1 MRNIL
6 QRTVATLLIPAMTL
20 GALPLSAQAAG
31 LISTEQAL
39 VTAAGDHHRTKVSDF
54 LARDDVRQA
63 LTQQGVSADEA
74 IERVRA
80 MSDAEVATLADRV
93 DSAPAGAGVVGAL
106 VTIFVVLLITDILG
120 FTKVFPFTRSIQ

>member
-6 QRTVATLLIPAMTL
+6 QRTVATLLIPVMTL
-20 GALPLSAQAAG
+20 GALPMSAQAG
-31 LISTEQAL
+31 LVSTEQAL
-39 VTAAGDHHRTKVSDF
+39 VTVAGEADRTKVSEF

-74 IERVRA
+74 IQRVRA
-80 MSDAEVATLADRV
+80 MSDAEVAALADRV
-93 DSAPAGAGVVGAL
+93 DSAPAGAGIVGAL
-106 VTIFVVLLITDILG
+106 FTIFVILLITDILG

>member
-1 MRNIL
+1 MPNIL

-20 GALPLSAQAAG
+20 GALPLSAQAG

-39 VTAAGDHHRTKVSDF
+39 VTAAGDHHRTKVSEF

-80 MSDAEVATLADRV
+80 MSDAEVAALADRV
-93 DSAPAGAGVVGAL
+93 DNAPAGAGIVGTLFAVFLILL
-106 VTIFVVLLITDILG
+106 VTDILG
-120 FTKVFPFTRSIQ
+120 FTKVYPFTRSIQ